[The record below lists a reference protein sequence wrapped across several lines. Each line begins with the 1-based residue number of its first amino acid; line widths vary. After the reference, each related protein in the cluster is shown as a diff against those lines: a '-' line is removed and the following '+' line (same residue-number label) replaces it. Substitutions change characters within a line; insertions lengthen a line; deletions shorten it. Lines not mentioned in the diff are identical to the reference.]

1 MAIWQRHEGGRL
13 ARVAHWAVR
22 NHGANIIGGAIKRYR
37 EHQSSNK
44 RRRVDP
50 DSGMEPTLNSQFPA
64 RTTYRRRKETR
75 KHKSRRLRQAKVAL
89 RSQLADISP
98 QRFYKYN
105 NATITCLVNTQAYS
119 FLAPMYSFNGLAG
132 VNDHLG
138 DLAQITAP
146 TYSQTLLYA
155 AGIDLPSAV
164 VSQQHL
170 HFNSCRY
177 SLEIVNN
184 ETKSVYLT
192 MYKYVCKDSV
202 NYSEMNTLLATQDR
216 WSTPIGYPT
225 TTAMV
230 MGNINATPWD
240 MEQVMQKIIILGKVE
255 VLLAPSSTQEYEW
268 NDTQN
273 KTFDTAKLATAGTQ
287 CGLSGWTKGY
297 FVSAVGPASSTNNAT
312 ALSAGVTF
320 MGTYRYSLKV
330 RLDETLLPS
339 TAQTFSS

>member
-75 KHKSRRLRQAKVAL
+75 KHKSRRLRQAKVAI
-89 RSQLADISP
+89 RAELADIRP
-98 QRFYKYN
+98 QRFYKFN
-105 NATITCLVNTQAYS
+105 NATITCAVNTQAYS
-119 FLAPMYSFNGLAG
+119 FLAPMYSFQGLAG

-138 DLAQITAP
+138 DLALITTP
-146 TYSQTLLYA
+146 IYSQGLA
-155 AGIDLPSAV
+155 SSAGFHLPASDGY
-164 VSQQHL
+164 QQHL
-170 HFNSCRY
+170 HFESCRY
-177 SLEIVNN
+177 TLEIVNN

-202 NYSEMNTLLATQDR
+202 DYAEMNTLLATQKT
-216 WSTPIGYPT
+216 WSSGTPS
-225 TTAMV
+225 TTALTI
-230 MGNINATPWD
+230 GTINATPFD
-240 MEQVMQKIIILGKVE
+240 MVEVMQKVIILGKVE
-255 VLLAPSSTQEYEW
+255 ILLAPSSTQEYEW

-273 KTFDTAKLATAGTQ
+273 KSFDCAKLGSVSSQ
-287 CGLSGWTKGY
+287 VGLSGWTKGY
-297 FVSAVGPASSTNNAT
+297 FVAAVGPASSTNNAT
-312 ALSAGVTF
+312 ALTAGVTF

-330 RLDETLLPS
+330 RLDESMLPS